1 MRIAVTNVVIKDKI
15 QSALKLFEKANEL
28 EPNNALIMQLLDTY
42 AKEVMQKEKGFSKG
56 EMPFGD
62 LFMKGYGNED

>member
-1 MRIAVTNVVIKDKI
+1 
-15 QSALKLFEKANEL
+15 
-28 EPNNALIMQLLDTY
+28 MQLLDTY
-42 AKEVMQKEKGFSKG
+42 AKKVMQKEKGFSKG

>member
-1 MRIAVTNVVIKDKI
+1 LQIAVINVVIKVKT

-28 EPNNALIMQLLDTY
+28 EPNYALIMQLLDTC
-42 AKEVMQKEKGFSKG
+42 AKEVTQKEKGFSKG
-56 EMPFGD
+56 EMPFGN

>member
-1 MRIAVTNVVIKDKI
+1 
-15 QSALKLFEKANEL
+15 
-28 EPNNALIMQLLDTY
+28 MQLLDTC
-42 AKEVMQKEKGFSKG
+42 AKEVMQKEKSFSKG

>member
-1 MRIAVTNVVIKDKI
+1 
-15 QSALKLFEKANEL
+15 L
-28 EPNNALIMQLLDTY
+28 EPNNAIIMQLLDTC